1 MEKVKDN
8 RVIYNLRSETIKWD
22 TAVKKWQLLNAVERH
37 IDSMGERIK
46 YLTTLTINISLRPD
60 DLRKDEYLKDKLTT
74 PELVAYINREEL
86 RGTEGL
92 NAYKVERYRR
102 TATPAAVLLLTMIGV
117 VIASRKTRGGSGM
130 HLALGI
136 TIAALFIL
144 SDRFSTVFA
153 TKGNFPP
160 LVAAWVPNIV
170 FTCVAYWLYRRT
182 PK

>member
-1 MEKVKDN
+1 
-8 RVIYNLRSETIKWD
+8 
-22 TAVKKWQLLNAVERH
+22 
-37 IDSMGERIK
+37 
-46 YLTTLTINISLRPD
+46 
-60 DLRKDEYLKDKLTT
+60 
-74 PELVAYINREEL
+74 
-86 RGTEGL
+86 
-92 NAYKVERYRR
+92 
-102 TATPAAVLLLTMIGV
+102 
-117 VIASRKTRGGSGM
+117 M

-170 FTCVAYWLYRRT
+170 FTCVAFWLYRRT

>member
-1 MEKVKDN
+1 V
-8 RVIYNLRSETIKWD
+8 VYNLRAETLQWD
-22 TAVKKWQLLNAVERH
+22 TAVKKWKLLNVVERYV
-37 IDSMGERIK
+37 DSISERTK
-46 YLTTLTINISLRPD
+46 SMTEYTLSLNLVPE

-74 PELVAYINREEL
+74 PELVQYIREEEA

-92 NAYKVERYRR
+92 NSYKVERYRR
-102 TATPAAVLLLTMIGV
+102 TATPTAVLLLTIIGA

-136 TIAALFIL
+136 TIAAIFIL

-153 TKGNFPP
+153 IKGNFHPM
-160 LVAAWVPNIV
+160 LAAWVPNMV
-170 FTCVAYWLYRRT
+170 FSGVAWWFYQRT